1 MSILVTGA
9 GGLIG
14 QALVRA
20 GATGLTHQQLDITDP
35 DAVASV
41 LDTGPR
47 CVINAAAQAGVDQAE
62 HQPEWTQ
69 AVNHHAVAALARAC
83 QQRGI
88 RLVHLGTDYSLNS
101 EADLVPEMTPSPVGV
116 YATSKSRGEQAA
128 ASLGA
133 VVVRVQWVYHPAH
146 QGFFTRTLAALAQGQ
161 TVSLV
166 TDQVGTPTPADLVA
180 RGLLAAAAG
189 TQTGLFHLACTGE
202 TTPWGWIQAAAHMLD
217 LPFSARP
224 ITRADLGG
232 AYRPARSVL
241 NSDRF
246 LAAFGEKGLVLPG
259 WEAAL
264 EDVLRPSPSFPTT
277 A

>member
-1 MSILVTGA
+1 MKVLVTGA

-20 GATGLTHQQLDITDP
+20 GATGLTHKQLDITDQGALAELL
-35 DAVASV
+35 DA
-41 LDTGPR
+41 GPN
-47 CVINAAAQAGVDQAE
+47 CVINAAAQAGVDKAE
-62 HQPEWTQ
+62 QQPERTE

-88 RLVHLGTDYSLNS
+88 RLVHIGTDYSLNS
-101 EADLVPEMTPSPVGV
+101 DADLVPEMTPAPVGV

-128 ASLGA
+128 AAHGA
-133 VVVRVQWVYHPAH
+133 VVVRVQWVYHPDH
-146 QGFFTRTLAALAQGQ
+146 TGFFARTLAALAQGR

-180 RGLLAAAAG
+180 RGLLMAAAG
-189 TQTGLFHLACTGE
+189 TQTGLFHLACLGE
-202 TTPWGWIQAAAHMLD
+202 TTPWGWIEAAAQQLH

-232 AYRPARSVL
+232 APRPARSVL

-246 LAAFGEKGLVLPG
+246 LAAFTGAPGSDGEGLVLPR
-259 WEAAL
+259 WDVAL
-264 EDVLRPSPSFPTT
+264 GDVLEG
-277 A
+277 